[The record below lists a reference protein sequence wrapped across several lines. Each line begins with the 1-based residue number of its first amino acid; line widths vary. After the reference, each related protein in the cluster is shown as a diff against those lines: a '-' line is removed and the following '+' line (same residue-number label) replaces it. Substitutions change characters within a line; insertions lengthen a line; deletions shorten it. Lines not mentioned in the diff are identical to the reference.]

1 MPIFQTFLP
10 GAESLHLVESLKPP
24 KLRQN
29 AFAGIHV
36 LSFFHLLTSNTTTRF
51 STDEG
56 AKAQITVPRSR
67 VRCPRYQPA
76 LIRQKCRSEACQ
88 SPAQFYSTFSWLVS
102 SNTTTSL
109 PYIIHLC
116 CKQKAGK
123 LSKQNNFLPE
133 DKPLRTSA
141 QILIPIHPASWTEL
155 PSNWSQQKS
164 ITQGFTPLVQLV
176 HSWYTS

>member
-51 STDEG
+51 STDKG
-56 AKAQITVPRSR
+56 AKAQITIPRSR
-67 VRCPRYQPA
+67 IRCPRYEPA

-88 SPAQFYSTFSWLVS
+88 SPAQFYSTF

-141 QILIPIHPASWTEL
+141 
-155 PSNWSQQKS
+155 
-164 ITQGFTPLVQLV
+164 
-176 HSWYTS
+176 